1 MRASRC
7 AKTMRS
13 IGSSVPTRGATATPS
28 ARIAASCAFSDT
40 ITAFSAV
47 EVSSNCLASAVS
59 APNNPQTRGG
69 KSACGEHEGGGHF
82 EQLQSTP
89 TSPGTVQ
96 RHLHARPDPGNLTK
110 GRLDASHRLQEL
122 PVRLPEFLANGT
134 GLCML
139 CEGLCIHLAQV
150 VPIVFRAL
158 DPGAPEGPVVARP
171 WPGGYGL

>member
-1 MRASRC
+1 MSNVFGFGAVGDGITDDTESLQHAIDSGDGVVRLNKGTYRITKPLILDLT
-7 AKTMRS
+7 KTGFGAVRGEG
-13 IGSSVPTRGATATPS
+13 GSSRIVMAGAGPAIRVIGDHRGTA
-28 ARIAASCAFSDT
+28 
-40 ITAFSAV
+40 
-47 EVSSNCLASAVS
+47 
-59 APNNPQTRGG
+59 
-69 KSACGEHEGGGHF
+69 
-82 EQLQSTP
+82 
-89 TSPGTVQ
+89 SPGTVQ